1 MKSRLPRRK
10 LSGVRLGGETDPVTA
25 IGPFPAGV
33 DQISPEVNLPPGT
46 LRQAVNVDIDRTGW
60 LRRRAGQTLFTAGQS
75 CESLFSDANN
85 IYWNDGATL
94 YRSRTTQ
101 ASPVAIGTM
110 RGRISSCLVGE
121 SIYLTN
127 GTDRGV
133 ITRGGYRENWWTAA
147 PSSRVSA
154 APVSGG
160 SLPMGDYFVTATLV
174 GLGGK
179 ESGAPTGTRVRVAVG
194 VNESHL
200 TIHQPAAGAI
210 LVTGIPQAPGCHA
223 RLYATHAGDPE
234 TYYLAAI
241 VMGGVTS
248 WTITEDA
255 QGPVLTTRH
264 LTEMPPG
271 QIVRYHRG
279 RLYVAQG
286 DVLHFSHG
294 MNPGLYHP
302 VNMWLQF
309 EGRIKVVQP
318 VTDGLFV
325 VADQT
330 WWLPDVDAEEMPRRE
345 MVYPASAVEGSGLTV
360 PGHFFPE
367 MPRGDVAYWFGD
379 HGAVLGLPQGTVQPV
394 QESRIAPDRAAH
406 GSSLFRRENGITSV
420 ITTANNGVNNV
431 ARASD
436 YISVEFK
443 GNIYAN

>member
-1 MKSRLPRRK
+1 MP
-10 LSGVRLGGETDPVTA
+10 LGGATDPTTA
-25 IGPFPAGV
+25 LGPFPAGV
-33 DQISPEVNLPPGT
+33 DQISPEAHLPPGT
-46 LRQAVNVDIDRTGW
+46 LRQAVNADIDRTGW
-60 LRRRAGQTLFTAGQS
+60 LRRRAGQTLFASGQACQS
-75 CESLFSDANN
+75 VFADADYL
-85 IYWNDGATL
+85 YWNDGATL
-94 YRSRTTQ
+94 YRSRPNPVE
-101 ASPVAIGTM
+101 PVAIGTM

-121 SIYLTN
+121 SLYITN

-133 ITRGGYRENWWTAA
+133 ITRGAFQEDWWTAA

-154 APVSGG
+154 SPVSGG

-174 GLGGK
+174 GPSGK

-194 VNESHL
+194 VNDSKL
-200 TIHQPAAGAI
+200 AIHQPAQGAI
-210 LVTGIPQAPGCHA
+210 FVTGIPQAPGCYA

-248 WTITEDA
+248 WTIREDA

-302 VNMWLQF
+302 VNMRLQF
-309 EGRIKVVQP
+309 EGRITVVQP

-330 WWLPDVDAEEMPRRE
+330 WWLPDVGPEEMPRRE
-345 MVYPASAVEGSGLTV
+345 MVYPASAMEGSGLTV

-367 MPRGDVAYWFGD
+367 MPSGDVAYWFGD
-379 HGAVLGLPQGTVQPV
+379 HGAVLGLPGGTVRPV
-394 QESRIAPDRAAH
+394 QESRIAPDKAAH
-406 GSSLFRRENGITSV
+406 GASLFRRENGIASVVTS
-420 ITTANNGVNNV
+420 TPPGVASV
-431 ARASD
+431 AGASD